1 LLCLTLAASA
11 IPRGAAATPRVVDV
25 RAVVDADDDNG
36 DGVADGLATT
46 TLDTTDSVVPFVP
59 VPPGLVFVGVR
70 PDPGVVRLL
79 VDGKPAAL
87 GTRIAAGAQ
96 MLALQALRPGSI
108 ALDLG
113 PVQIALHAIAIV
125 AVDGDGKPVDLA
137 SSHASFQRTPPDRV
151 DDPNAVT
158 HDPDA
163 LRFVFAAA
171 PGDLPDHAR
180 MVSRAEDGRLVDTL
194 DPVPLAEGPCPVSVP
209 AGLRC
214 RTTWPIRV
222 VADDIDKRH
231 PLVTTRS
238 IRAEL
243 GGGLT
248 IGTPDGL
255 SQQIRVGGPRHT
267 ALGSI
272 ERYRGNLRVTVLR
285 LSTGGTP
292 VIGANDGSAVA
303 AAQEQIAGVNARW
316 AQCGISFGPPSEA
329 QVRIVDPPPPFLIA
343 VGCDLGLPA
352 SGGRL
357 RITIDGREITGHID
371 KGERPWIVAAR
382 LEREIESAGFRVVRS
397 SNSRIGPGAFP
408 VVDLLVFRRDG
419 TPADVDTPSHMPPSS
434 DPTMPVCI
442 GRASMSRGLRHFL
455 DVDSIAGTVQE
466 RTLLKWV
473 DDHDPS
479 TIDAVMVPAFES
491 GGRIGETFLGDE
503 TSSLRNLVIVD
514 RGGIR
519 ASHASHTLAHELGHV
534 LLEVPG
540 HPDDYGVDTPSLLMD
555 SDAANPTAF
564 GPLRLTV
571 QECERA
577 IRQSGPGAPVPMLEP
592 WPCRPL
598 PKR

>member
-1 LLCLTLAASA
+1 MLGLALAASA
-11 IPRGAAATPRVVDV
+11 ASRSTAAAPRVVDL
-25 RAVVDADDDNG
+25 RAVVDADDDDG
-36 DGVADGLATT
+36 DGVADGLATGKV
-46 TLDTTDSVVPFVP
+46 DATDSVVPFVP
-59 VPPGLVFVGVR
+59 LPPGLVHGGVR
-70 PDPGVVRLL
+70 PDPGAVRLL

-87 GTRIAAGAQ
+87 GARIAAGAHT
-96 MLALQALRPGSI
+96 LVLQALQPGSFTV
-108 ALDLG
+108 DLG
-113 PVQIALHAIAIV
+113 PVQVALHAVAIV

-151 DDPNAVT
+151 DDPGAVT

-171 PGDLPDHAR
+171 PGDVPDHAR
-180 MVSRAEDGRLVDTL
+180 MVSRAEDGRLIDTL
-194 DPVPLAEGPCPVSVP
+194 DPIPLAEGPCPAAVP

-231 PLVTTRS
+231 PLVTSRS

-255 SQQIRVGGPRHT
+255 SQQIRVGGPRRT

-272 ERYRGNLRVTVLR
+272 ARYRGNLRVTVLR
-285 LSTGGTP
+285 LSTGGSP

-303 AAQEQIAGVNARW
+303 AAQEQVAGVNARW

-329 QVRIVDPPPPFLIA
+329 EVHVVDPPPPFLIA

-357 RITIDGREITGHID
+357 RVTVDGRDVTLHID
-371 KGERPWIVAAR
+371 QGDRPWLVAAR
-382 LEREIESAGFRVVRS
+382 LERAIESAGFRVVRS

-419 TPADVDTPSHMPPSS
+419 TPADVDTPSHAPSSS

-442 GRASMSRGLRHFL
+442 GRAGMSRGLRHFL

-473 DDHDPS
+473 DDHDPG

-491 GGRIGETFLGDE
+491 GGRIGETFIGNE
-503 TSSLRNLVIVD
+503 TSSLRNLVLVD

-534 LLEVPG
+534 LLDVPG

-577 IRQSGPGAPVPMLEP
+577 IRQSGPAAPIPMLEP
-592 WPCRPL
+592 WPLRPL

>member
-1 LLCLTLAASA
+1 MLGLALAASA
-11 IPRGAAATPRVVDV
+11 ASRSTAAAPRAVDLRV
-25 RAVVDADDDNG
+25 VVDADDDDG
-36 DGVADGLATT
+36 DGVADGLATEKV
-46 TLDTTDSVVPFVP
+46 DATDSVVPFVP
-59 VPPGLVFVGVR
+59 LPPGLVHGGVR
-70 PDPGVVRLL
+70 PDPGAVRLL

-87 GTRIAAGAQ
+87 GARISAGAHT
-96 MLALQALRPGSI
+96 LALQALRPGSFTV
-108 ALDLG
+108 DLG
-113 PVQIALHAIAIV
+113 PVQVALHAVAIL

-151 DDPNAVT
+151 DDPGAVT

-163 LRFVFAAA
+163 LRFVFVAA
-171 PGDLPDHAR
+171 PGDVPDHAR
-180 MVSRAEDGRLVDTL
+180 MVSRAEDGHLIDTL
-194 DPVPLAEGPCPVSVP
+194 DPIPLADGPCPASVP
-209 AGLRC
+209 AGLGC

-231 PLVTTRS
+231 PLVTSRS

-243 GGGLT
+243 GGGLM

-272 ERYRGNLRVTVLR
+272 ARYRGHLRVTVLR
-285 LSTGGTP
+285 LSTGGSP

-303 AAQEQIAGVNARW
+303 AAQEQVAGVNARW
-316 AQCGISFGPPSEA
+316 AQCGISFGPPSGAE
-329 QVRIVDPPPPFLIA
+329 VRIVDPPPPFLIA

-357 RITIDGREITGHID
+357 RITVDGREVTLHID
-371 KGERPWIVAAR
+371 QGDRPWIVAAR
-382 LEREIESAGFRVVRS
+382 LEQAIESAGFRVVRS

-408 VVDLLVFRRDG
+408 VVDLLVFRRNG
-419 TPADVDTPSHMPPSS
+419 TPADVDTPSHAPSSS

-442 GRASMSRGLRHFL
+442 GRAGMSRGLRHFL

-473 DDHDPS
+473 DDHDPG

-491 GGRIGETFLGDE
+491 GGRIGETFIGNE
-503 TSSLRNLVIVD
+503 TSSLRNLVLVD

-534 LLEVPG
+534 LLDVPG

-577 IRQSGPGAPVPMLEP
+577 IRQSGPAAPIPMLEP
-592 WPCRPL
+592 WPLRPL